1 MINAWYWKHDQTTPP
16 PSLSLHQIK
25 EDIVIYF
32 IDALVLEYKPNN
44 PSIEVL

>member
-1 MINAWYWKHDQTTPP
+1 MILKTWPDNPLP
-16 PSLSLHQIK
+16 ISLSLHQIK

>member
-1 MINAWYWKHDQTTPP
+1 MTRQPP
-16 PSLSLHQIK
+16 PSLSLSLHQIK